1 MDAPSQNN
9 AAGGLAQPPRVVL
22 DALTALGVTIEF
34 DPVRPTEA
42 WRLRSDRGDASL
54 QTADELLRWWAQS
67 HQSRESASRELD
79 ALSGQLA
86 HTYEELSLIY
96 QLSTGMRLN
105 RGIDEFF
112 ASATTELLGVMS
124 VESAAYQLCH
134 AIDRCDAPSIV
145 GPITLP
151 EPAKLRLGSDLLMRL
166 RTDARPILVNRIQQG
181 SPFGY
186 LGRNVRN
193 LVAAP
198 LQRQDRVMG
207 WVGCLNKSGDEFT
220 TADSKLLN
228 SIASQTAVFL
238 ENTALFNDVRGL
250 MMGLL
255 HALTSAVDAKDTY
268 TRGHSQRVAVLSR
281 EIARMA
287 GLPETAV
294 DRIYMAGLLHD
305 VGKIGVAEAV
315 LRKPGRL
322 TDDEFDQMKRH
333 VEIGA
338 HILADIKQVA
348 DLVPGV
354 LHHHERY
361 DGKGYPHGLA
371 GQDIPLIARVICVAD
386 SFDAMTSNRT
396 YRRALPI
403 EAALVEVR
411 RCAGT
416 QFDPL
421 FADAINELGA
431 DEIRTI
437 TSTIGVEEDRRVE
450 RLAA

>member
-1 MDAPSQNN
+1 
-9 AAGGLAQPPRVVL
+9 VL
-22 DALTALGVTIEF
+22 DALASMGVRVAVDPASPADAWAIETVRADADVERASAL
-34 DPVRPTEA
+34 
-42 WRLRSDRGDASL
+42 LK
-54 QTADELLRWWAQS
+54 WWAQTEAAS
-67 HQSRESASRELD
+67 HSSFGELEV
-79 ALSGQLA
+79 LSTQLA
-86 HTYEELSLIY
+86 DTYEELTLIY

-112 ASATTELLGVMS
+112 ASASSELIEVMGVEAS
-124 VESAAYQLCH
+124 VYQLCH
-134 AIDRCDAPSIV
+134 ALDRCDAPSVV
-145 GPITLP
+145 GGVELSQPTLV
-151 EPAKLRLGSDLLMRL
+151 RLGSDLLTRL
-166 RTDARPILVNRIQQG
+166 RSDPRPIMVNYIQAG
-181 SPFGY
+181 GPFSY
-186 LGRNVRN
+186 MGRAVRGF
-193 LVAAP
+193 VAAP

-207 WVGCLNKSGDEFT
+207 WLGCFNKQGDDFT
-220 TADSKLLN
+220 TNDSKLLN

-281 EIARMA
+281 EIARRA
-287 GLPETAV
+287 CLPALLV

-305 VGKIGVAEAV
+305 VGKIGVSEAV
-315 LRKPGRL
+315 LRKPGKL

-333 VEIGA
+333 VETGA
-338 HILADIKQVA
+338 RILADIQQVE

-371 GQDIPLIARVICVAD
+371 GQEIPLIARVICVAD
-386 SFDAMTSNRT
+386 CFDAMTSNRT
-396 YRRALPI
+396 YRRAMPI
-403 EAALVEVR
+403 EAALIEIR

-416 QFDPL
+416 QFDPV
-421 FADAINELGA
+421 FADAIA
-431 DEIRTI
+431 DVGTEAIRAL
-437 TSTIGVEEDRRVE
+437 TSAIGVEETSAPL